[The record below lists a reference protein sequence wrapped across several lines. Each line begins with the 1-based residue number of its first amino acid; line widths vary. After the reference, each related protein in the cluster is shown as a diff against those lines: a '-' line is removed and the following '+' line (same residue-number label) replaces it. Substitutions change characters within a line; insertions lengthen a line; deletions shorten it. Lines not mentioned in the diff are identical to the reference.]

1 MPSEKTLMY
10 FNAAKKG
17 DRSEMTK
24 KEYLAPLMLILGIL
38 KVILI
43 IILGIFILLS
53 SSFDYLPKYFRT
65 IFAIVIIAYGLF
77 RSVSVFNKFK
87 KKEV

>member
-1 MPSEKTLMY
+1 MY
-10 FNAAKKG
+10 FNTGTRG
-17 DRSEMTK
+17 DETEMTK
-24 KEYLAPLMLILGIL
+24 KEYLPPVMLILGIM
-38 KVILI
+38 KVIFI